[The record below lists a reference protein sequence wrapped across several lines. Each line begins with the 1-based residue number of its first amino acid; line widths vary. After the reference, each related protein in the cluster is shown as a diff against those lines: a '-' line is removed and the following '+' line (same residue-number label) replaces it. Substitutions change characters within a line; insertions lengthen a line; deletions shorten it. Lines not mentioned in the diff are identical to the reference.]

1 MKSIPGVDLSIVL
14 PVRNEAE
21 NVEPLIEELVSV
33 IEGLKLSYEILVINS
48 PGIDNSWEVLKELA
62 DRFEYVYPIDATY
75 LYTKGL
81 QKGYQYMLG
90 FSCAKGKRVVQMD
103 SDYQDDPKD
112 IPMFLKKL
120 DEGFDLVVGWK
131 QDRKDPFMYKL
142 TSKVQNTLT
151 RFVSGVHVH
160 DKNCGFK
167 AYSRAAVE
175 SVNLYGMNYRDIP
188 FQLSSKGFRV
198 AEVPITNRKRLGG
211 KSNFNFM
218 NRLIGGTLDFS
229 SAMFTSMMLDT
240 PFRLWGGVGMLK
252 LFAGLMMLGVFI
264 VWILFTGGSVS
275 FNWWAALWLALACL
289 EVIVGVVFLAVGIV
303 TEYIRSLQPF
313 NRTEYHIIEDYKG
326 RLEQE

>member
-264 VWILFTGGSVS
+264 VWILFTGG
-275 FNWWAALWLALACL
+275 
-289 EVIVGVVFLAVGIV
+289 
-303 TEYIRSLQPF
+303 
-313 NRTEYHIIEDYKG
+313 
-326 RLEQE
+326 